1 VINEFFLQN
10 QWLGIKFSELPID
23 LKLEELPTAEF
34 YSAFYRHL
42 DQKYIDLCELPSQ
55 WLNIKLNTAKLLSQ
69 LIPAGSR
76 VFSYGCGLGIVEKY
90 LIENYGVDEI
100 VGFDFASSSKIS
112 YKNKNFQ
119 IVTSTEEMPLEKFD
133 VIYAS
138 QVIYA
143 LDDLEVINLLTL
155 LSNKMK
161 HNGKLIISH
170 SSIKSEENGM
180 VLPKISLR
188 TRLCS
193 KITNTARRLPV
204 SSNKKSKSQGWG
216 YIRDNELVEFLA
228 KSAGFKEMIFICAAG
243 QSFLVCSS
251 KLNTQP

>member
-1 VINEFFLQN
+1 MISEFFVQN
-10 QWLGIKFSELPID
+10 QWLGIIFSELPVD
-23 LKLEELPTAEF
+23 LKLQELPTAEF

-42 DQKYIDLCELPSQ
+42 DQKYTDLYELPSEY
-55 WLNIKLNTAKLLSQ
+55 LNIKLNTAKLLSQ

-76 VFSYGCGLGIVEKY
+76 VFSYGCGLGVVEKY

-112 YKNKNFQ
+112 YKNKNFK
-119 IVTSTEEMPLEKFD
+119 IVASTEEIPLEKID

-138 QVIYA
+138 QLIYA

-155 LSNKMK
+155 LSNYLK

-170 SSIKSEENGM
+170 SSVKSSENGM
-180 VLPKISLR
+180 ILPKISLR
-188 TRLCS
+188 TRLCH
-193 KITNTARRLPV
+193 KITNVAKRLPV
-204 SSNKKSKSQGWG
+204 SSNKKPKSQGWG

-228 KSAGFKEMIFICAAG
+228 KSAGFKETIFICAAG
-243 QSFLVCSS
+243 QSFLVCSG
-251 KLNTQP
+251 KLNP